1 MKISNPEM
9 KVVRFANEDV
19 IATSLFYMSAADY
32 NAAMGTNYTTP
43 YVWFNGAMNGASYDS
58 STASWKIDVTTPV
71 DPVTEDDLIFV
82 RGGYIAET
90 GVTIP
95 GTTASYEAYIKDG
108 EHYTKGVTYK
118 ESIGQ

>member
-43 YVWFNGAMNGASYDS
+43 YVWVNGAMSGASYDS
-58 STASWKIDVTTPV
+58 ATASWKIDVTSVEPA
-71 DPVTEDDLIFV
+71 TEDDMTFI
-82 RGGYIAET
+82 RGGYIEEA
-90 GVTIP
+90 GIYFP
-95 GTTASYEAYIKDG
+95 GTKTGYEAYIKDG
-108 EHYTKGVTYK
+108 EYFTKGVTYK

>member
-19 IATSLFYMSAADY
+19 IATSLYYMSAADY
-32 NAAMGTNYTTP
+32 NAAMGTSYDTP
-43 YVWFNGAMNGASYDS
+43 YVWINGAMSGASYDS
-58 STASWKIDVTTPV
+58 STASWKIDVTSVEPA
-71 DPVTEDDLIFV
+71 TEDDMLFV
-82 RGGYIAET
+82 RGGYIEEV
-90 GVTIP
+90 GIYFP
-95 GTTASYEAYIKDG
+95 GTSSSYEAYIKNG

>member
-32 NAAMGTNYTTP
+32 NTAMGTNYTTP
-43 YVWFNGAMNGASYDS
+43 YVWVNGAMSGASYDS
-58 STASWKIDVTTPV
+58 ATASWKIDVTSVEPA
-71 DPVTEDDLIFV
+71 TEDDMLFV
-82 RGGYIAET
+82 RGGYIEEAGIT
-90 GVTIP
+90 FP
-95 GTTASYEAYIKDG
+95 GTTAAYEAYIKDG
-108 EHYTKGVTYK
+108 EHFTKGVTYK